1 MGTHHEKITNGWHC
15 WSAPLLSACG
25 GGGGSPGTNSNGVA
39 PSKAASVAAAS
50 ATTLASS
57 GLDGTEVTLTAIVK
71 DAGGNALPNET
82 VSFNASSGTISSTNR
97 VTNSSGQVVEKL
109 SVKGDSAAHHH
120 HHGQRRFG
128 QVGRDH
134 GAGHQCGAD
143 PEPDDGFRHAGFG
156 RHGRQ

>member
-1 MGTHHEKITNGWHC
+1 MKKSANGWHC

-39 PSKAASVAAAS
+39 PSKAASVAEAS

-109 SVKGDSAAHHH
+109 SVKGDSSCAPSPSRPAPV
-120 HHGQRRFG
+120 RPSRP
-128 QVGRDH
+128 RSR
-134 GAGHQCGAD
+134 CRSSMRCR
-143 PEPDDGFRHAGFG
+143 P
-156 RHGRQ
+156 